1 MKALIKKIIDVV
13 NIRKKMASLKSWS
26 KYLENEVDYLNKKSA
41 RDAIAINDLIRENEL
56 ISGANTQLIKQAAAA
71 RNAANRMRDKQMIT
85 AATPKEHEFLNVC
98 AAIYDSGKVIK
109 GRTFATMME
118 AALKERR
125 SASTNRFGGN
135 NEISALWG
143 ERVSSK
149 GN

>member
-1 MKALIKKIIDVV
+1 MKSLIKKIIDVV
-13 NIRKKMASLKSWS
+13 NIRKEMASLKSWS
-26 KYLENEVDYLNKKSA
+26 KYLENEVEFLNKKA
-41 RDAIAINDLIRENEL
+41 IRDNISISELVRENEL
-56 ISGANTQLIKQAAAA
+56 ISGENTNLIKQAEAA
-71 RNAANRMRDKQMIT
+71 RNAANRMRDKQLIT

-109 GRTFATMME
+109 GSTFATMME

-125 SASTNRFGGN
+125 NASTNRFGGN
-135 NEISALWG
+135 NEIRALWG

>member
-1 MKALIKKIIDVV
+1 MNALIKKIIGVI
-13 NIRKKMASLKSWS
+13 NIKKEMDSLKSWA
-26 KYLENEVDYLNKKSA
+26 KYLENEVEFLNKQAA
-41 RDAIAINDLIRENEL
+41 RDNISISELIRENEL

-85 AATPKEHEFLNVC
+85 AATPKEHEFLNAC

-109 GRTFATMME
+109 GRTFVTMMG

-125 SASTNRFGGN
+125 NASTNRFGGN